1 MKIVV
6 GGQID
11 KQDIANIIKA
21 ELGEEAEVT
30 VKGDLDATMGM
41 EAERWP
47 WLLPYLERQNA
58 LRFLCQDKFAA
69 KRRFARRLKA
79 EKSHLGLRHSIRK
92 QYCRSC

>member
-30 VKGDLDATMGM
+30 VKGDLDATWNEG
-41 EAERWP
+41 R
-47 WLLPYLERQNA
+47 NV
-58 LRFLCQDKFAA
+58 
-69 KRRFARRLKA
+69 
-79 EKSHLGLRHSIRK
+79 
-92 QYCRSC
+92 